1 MNEQFAE
8 SIFYKSYMHW
18 CQIQCFNNNL
28 HCVIKMV
35 GFVYASM
42 GLNIEGMLVHVTIL
56 DSISAIGALLPC
68 KTLVASMS
76 VVLAYKI
83 IL

>member
-1 MNEQFAE
+1 
-8 SIFYKSYMHW
+8 
-18 CQIQCFNNNL
+18 
-28 HCVIKMV
+28 MV